1 MSPFDMLLFFFF
13 ILVTIKAAA
22 SCIDYWKD
30 KEADVAVAA
39 REYRAEVRR
48 AAAYK
53 TAASG
58 VPVSRMNVRPSAAR
72 ITPIKRVNA
81 PAANIR
87 SYRADTQCQLNDK
100 GAA

>member
-22 SCIDYWKD
+22 SSIDYWKD
-30 KEADVAVAA
+30 KEADVAIAA
-39 REYRAEVRR
+39 REYIAEVRR

-53 TAASG
+53 AASG
-58 VPVSRMNVRPSAAR
+58 VPVSKMNVRPSAAR